1 MEIVILILT
10 EVVMCVNGCLN
21 PLFMKY
27 LVEFIQAGTIGRE
40 GFDYENLTIE
50 TGLLLMFIGN
60 ELFERFCNMNKDVLK
75 NRNGNKAKNVIKNC
89 IYAKFA
95 QISNASN
102 KEFAQGELVGLI
114 AEDA

>member
-1 MEIVILILT
+1 
-10 EVVMCVNGCLN
+10 
-21 PLFMKY
+21 
-27 LVEFIQAGTIGRE
+27 
-40 GFDYENLTIE
+40 
-50 TGLLLMFIGN
+50 
-60 ELFERFCNMNKDVLK
+60 MNKDVLK